1 MRLLITIFKSTIMK
15 ATQQIPR
22 LFTCFILFSLM
33 LTINGCSSDDN
44 SCTTFLE
51 CQDGTI
57 WEGQIDIFMYFKV
70 NNNKNN
76 PIEVYLPEGD
86 CYYYSPISES
96 NFVIMENS
104 KNTLKIKIMDDS
116 DGSFEV
122 ITFSISNE
130 VLSVREVYTEN
141 GIEDI
146 DTGTFS
152 KSIKNLNSVAICN

>member
-1 MRLLITIFKSTIMK
+1 MK
-15 ATQQIPR
+15 AIHLKSR

-33 LTINGCSSDDN
+33 LSNNGCSSDSN

-51 CQDGTI
+51 CQDGRI
-57 WEGQIDIFMYFKV
+57 WEGQIDIFMYLKV
-70 NNNKNN
+70 NNNQNN
-76 PIEVYLPEGD
+76 PVEIYLPEGD

-104 KNTLKIKIMDDS
+104 ENTLKIKIMDDS

-130 VLSVREVYTEN
+130 VLSVREVYTVN

-152 KSIKNLNSVAICN
+152 KSTKNLSSITICN